1 MTTIIVTKDRILSD
15 GLVSVGNR
23 VDTTN
28 FKKIRK
34 IGGYLVGGAGRLS
47 SILTFFSWMEQVVRL
62 EGIQEH
68 VPELVIQ
75 SDPEKEDDEFMAL
88 VVHPDGEIY
97 LHEGNDPTRA
107 YPLHCE
113 YYAIGS
119 GSDYA
124 LAALDAGVSPEAAME
139 VAKYRDTHSGGE
151 TFVELL
157 ANPED
162 EEVLLELSEDML
174 KDLTKEELINLLTT
188 GSITGEPEQGIEGS
202 VDNREIVATS

>member
-1 MTTIIVTKDRILSD
+1 M
-15 GLVSVGNR
+15 
-23 VDTTN
+23 
-28 FKKIRK
+28 
-34 IGGYLVGGAGRLS
+34 VGGAGRLS
-47 SILTFFSWMEQVVRL
+47 SILTFFAWMEQVVRL
-62 EGIQEH
+62 EGIQETL
-68 VPELVIQ
+68 PELVIQ

-97 LHEGNDPTRA
+97 LHEGNDPSRA

-124 LAALDAGVSPEAAME
+124 LAALDAGVTPEVAMD

-157 ANPED
+157 ASED
-162 EEVLLELSEDML
+162 EEITLEITEEML
-174 KDLTKEELINLLTT
+174 KDLSKEELINLLTT
-188 GSITGEPEQGIEGS
+188 GSITREPEEGIEESIDNGKS
-202 VDNREIVATS
+202 VITS

>member
-28 FKKIRK
+28 FKKVRK

-47 SILTFFSWMEQVVRL
+47 SILTFFTWMEQVVRL

-75 SDPEKEDDEFMAL
+75 SDPEREDDEFMAV

-97 LHEGNDPTRA
+97 LHEGNDPSRA

-124 LAALDAGVSPEAAME
+124 LAALDAGVTPEEAME

-151 TFVELL
+151 TFIELL
-157 ANPED
+157 ATEED
-162 EEVLLELSEDML
+162 EIVELEITEEMLQQLS
-174 KDLTKEELINLLTT
+174 KEELISLLTT
-188 GSITGEPEQGIEGS
+188 GSISGEPEAGIEESINDGK
-202 VDNREIVATS
+202 VITTS